1 MKPEEKK
8 KLSLNINTA
17 KIKGV
22 LLNFVVPLIA
32 FGSSLFLIILIVF
45 PYFKNLPNLKENLKQ
60 KEQLKIVLNDKIVIL
75 NRLVDFKSV
84 VEEDS
89 NLVNKVLSNEAEVP
103 RLLDQ
108 VNQIATNSGM
118 GVTRLSYSYGDA
130 AGASN
135 AGEST
140 PVSFSSVSV
149 ALGTESS
156 FEQLV
161 VFMKAIEN
169 AARFVSI
176 PNFRYSATTTASGE
190 NKLAGSFSI
199 DSPFLLVQSTAV
211 TDEPVDLDIS
221 SQSFVN
227 FINMVKDLRFY
238 EFLNPDIAVVKTE
251 VPKEETT
258 PATPV
263 APATPATP
271 PAPAVI
277 PPTPPTQ

>member
-8 KLSLNINTA
+8 KLGLNINTA

-45 PYFKNLPNLKENLKQ
+45 PYFKNLPNLKETLKQ

-130 AGASN
+130 GASN
-135 AGEST
+135 VGEST

-176 PNFRYSATTTASGE
+176 PNFRYSATTAASGE

-258 PATPV
+258 PA
-263 APATPATP
+263 APEAPEAP